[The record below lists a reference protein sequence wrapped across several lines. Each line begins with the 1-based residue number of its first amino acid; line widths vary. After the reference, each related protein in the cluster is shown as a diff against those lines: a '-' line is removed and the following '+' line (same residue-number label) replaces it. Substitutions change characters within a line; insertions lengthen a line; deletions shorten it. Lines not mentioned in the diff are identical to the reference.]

1 MTNTL
6 LIIAFV
12 ILAFQIVMFFINR
25 FQKRNIKTNSVT
37 GKYNIQS
44 RNDAWKL
51 LNDPGISKKDKLK
64 IQELYKKFVK

>member
-6 LIIAFV
+6 LIIAIV
-12 ILAFQIVMFFINR
+12 ILSFQIVMFFIIR
-25 FQKRNIKTNSVT
+25 VQKRNMKSNSVT

-51 LNDPGISKKDKLK
+51 LNDPGIPKEDKLK
-64 IQELYKKFVK
+64 IEELYKSL